1 MLRRRE
7 RDDGFILEHPHGSL
21 EVREV
26 AAGIIFQKYRGLVVN
41 DCFDAGI
48 ELPEAHLAAGRRLH
62 IFIDALGIS
71 GFPTQFRRSWL
82 SWLTQHTEQ
91 VEQLVLLFD
100 SPVLSLASQTL
111 SPALKALLRGTRDPE
126 DFQARL
132 EEVVVSAF
140 LRESESGQHKAKQPE
155 DLAATKTDMVRAE
168 IELEPAP
175 SSSSASGDD
184 MVRTKVEAAAASH
197 EAQAPAHDS
206 QLTPFVGSPGQLAA
220 ERRRAAQPSPSDTPP
235 PHAPGSLLFGRYEL
249 LHMLGRG
256 GMGVVYAALDR
267 KLEREVAIKLLHA
280 HEHPDA
286 RSRFVREARV
296 MAKLSHPN
304 VVPIYDAGE
313 VDQQAYIVMER
324 IEGDTVANWAKR
336 EDPHWHRLVQV
347 FCEAGRGLAA
357 AHAKQLIHRDF
368 KPTNLMVG
376 KDERVVVMDFGLA
389 CFEPSAQAG
398 GAKITSTGTVLG
410 TPAYMAPEQLLAG
423 TVTAQTDQFSFCV
436 GLWEL
441 LHGERPF
448 RGSDLGEIRNAVISG
463 GPERPRQTKVPAT
476 ITDILERGLAY
487 DAAARWA
494 SMDELIKALT
504 RARRAARPSRLVR
517 WVRRK

>member
-1 MLRRRE
+1 MMRRRE
-7 RDDGFILEHPHGSL
+7 RDDGFILEHAHGSL

-26 AAGIIFQKYRGLVVN
+26 AAGIVFLKYRGLVVN
-41 DCFDAGI
+41 DCFDASI
-48 ELPEAHLAAGRRLH
+48 ELPEAHIAAGRKLH

-71 GFPTQFRRSWL
+71 GFPAQFRRSWL
-82 SWLTQHTEQ
+82 SWLTQHTAQ
-91 VEQLVLLFD
+91 LDQLVLLYD

-111 SPALKALLRGTRDPE
+111 SPAVRALLRGTHDAE

-132 EEVVVSAF
+132 EDAVVSAF
-140 LRESESGQHKAKQPE
+140 LSQSGSGQQDPHA
-155 DLAATKTDMVRAE
+155 AATKTDMVRTRVEAE
-168 IELEPAP
+168 HMP
-175 SSSSASGDD
+175 SSTLAPEGD
-184 MVRTKVEAAAASH
+184 MLSTKVEAATAA
-197 EAQAPAHDS
+197 AAHQPPDDS
-206 QLTPFVGSPGQLAA
+206 QMTPFVGAPGELGAA
-220 ERRRAAQPSPSDTPP
+220 RRRAAQSSSSDTPP

-249 LHMLGRG
+249 LYMLGRG

-280 HEHPDA
+280 HERPDA

-304 VVPIYDAGE
+304 VIPIYDAGE

-336 EDPHWHRLVQV
+336 EDPRWHRIVDV
-347 FCEAGRGLAA
+347 FCDAGRGLAA

-398 GAKITSTGTVLG
+398 GAKITSTGTILG

-463 GPERPRQTKVPAT
+463 GPERPRQTNVPAAL
-476 ITDILERGLAY
+476 TDILERGLAY
-487 DAAARWA
+487 DAAARWE
-494 SMDELIKALT
+494 SMDALIKALT
-504 RARRAARPSRLVR
+504 RARRAARRGRLIR
-517 WVRRK
+517 WVRRR